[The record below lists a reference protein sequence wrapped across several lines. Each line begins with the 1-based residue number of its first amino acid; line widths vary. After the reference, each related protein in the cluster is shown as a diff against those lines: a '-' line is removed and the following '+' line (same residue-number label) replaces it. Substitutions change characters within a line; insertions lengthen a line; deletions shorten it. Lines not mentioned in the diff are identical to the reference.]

1 MFNIGYV
8 YLYKGDKM
16 KKFIV
21 LLITLV
27 FANIVYAADFNV
39 YKLDNGQ
46 TVVIQ
51 EVKTN
56 PIVTIDTW
64 IKTGSI
70 NENDKNNG
78 VSHFLEHLFFKG
90 STNHAPGEFDKI
102 LETKGAITNAATSKD
117 FTHYYITIP
126 SKDFDLALEMHSD
139 MLLNPLIPRKELEK
153 ERKVVIEEIMKDANS
168 PNTLVYDNLINLLY
182 TNHPYKRKVIGKAD
196 IISKIQREEILDY
209 YNKYYNPSNMV
220 TVIVGDVDSASAIE
234 KVKYDFNSE
243 YKKPLKSNYPKE
255 KLLTSQ
261 AKKVAYTDTQSGY
274 MLIGF
279 RGTDVDDKDSYALD
293 VLSTILGDGRS
304 SIFYRTIKEQKQ
316 LAYSIGAANSGFRD
330 DGIFYISANFTP
342 DKCQKLEDNIFE
354 EIANVQKNG
363 VTEDQLNLAKNI
375 IERDTYYE
383 RESISNIASE
393 IGYTFV
399 TTGDIKYYDNYIDNI
414 KKVTTNDV
422 KRVANKYLGKDKSAV
437 SIVLPQSNKEV
448 QISNTTEKTST
459 PAKLISENANT
470 QKYELSNGATLLLTP
485 NKVNDI
491 VAISIFSKG
500 GEFTETIPGTADLT
514 ASVLTK
520 GTKKYSSLEL
530 AELLEDNGIKIVP
543 SAKADSFSI
552 TVLTTKNEYAK
563 TLEILN
569 EIINNATLDDYE
581 IEKSRTDILNTIKKS
596 KDIPLNVA
604 VDNYKTLIFENTPY
618 SNSDKVL
625 AKTLP
630 QITQDDIKT
639 YYDKAFFPQNVV
651 ISINGN
657 VDKEKTI
664 NEFTKIFNNKKGEKF
679 DYSKHSIPS
688 ISQAK
693 TATAKI
699 KDLKTDW
706 IIMGWQTAGVLN
718 RKDYAT
724 LQVIDSMLGDGMS
737 SRLFKNLR
745 DKDGLAYQLG
755 SQYSPNILKGAF
767 IVYIGTNPE
776 NLDYAQ
782 KRLKEE
788 VFRFKT
794 EFVGT
799 KELQEA
805 KDKLLGHYIIGQETN
820 LDKATTIGWFEA
832 SGRGYQFDD
841 KYAQLINSV
850 TESDI
855 IEVANKYFNNNYVLS
870 IVKPQN

>member
-1 MFNIGYV
+1 
-8 YLYKGDKM
+8 M

-21 LLITLV
+21 LLITVL
-27 FANIVYAADFNV
+27 FAGIVNAADFNV

-46 TVVIQ
+46 TVIIQ

-70 NENDKNNG
+70 NENNRNNG

-117 FTHYYITIP
+117 FTHYYVTIP

-139 MLLNPLIPRKELEK
+139 MLLHPLIPRKELEK

-168 PNTLVYDNLINLLY
+168 PNTMVYDNLINLLY

-196 IISKIQREEILDY
+196 IISKIQREEIMDY

-220 TVIVGDVDSASAIE
+220 TVIVGDVDPASAIE
-234 KVKYDFNSE
+234 KVKYDFNAE
-243 YKKPLKSNYPKE
+243 YKKPFKQNYPKE
-255 KLLTSQ
+255 KILTSQ
-261 AKKVAYTDTQSGY
+261 ARNIAYADVKSGY

-304 SIFYRTIKEQKQ
+304 SVFYQKIKEQKQ
-316 LAYSIGAANSGFRD
+316 LAYSIGASNAGFKD
-330 DGIFYISANFTP
+330 DGLFYISANFIP
-342 DKCQKLEDNIFE
+342 DKCKKLEDTIFE
-354 EIANVQKNG
+354 EIKNIQKHG
-363 VTEDQLNLAKNI
+363 ITQEQLNLAKNI
-375 IERDTYYE
+375 IERDTYYA

-399 TTGDIKYYDNYIDNI
+399 TTDDIKYYENYIDNI
-414 KKVTTNDV
+414 KKVTADDI
-422 KRVANKYLGKDKSAV
+422 KRAANKYLGKEKSAV
-437 SIVLPQSNKEV
+437 SIVLPEASKEV
-448 QISNTTEKTST
+448 QISNITEKPAGS
-459 PAKLISENANT
+459 AKLISENENT
-470 QKYELSNGATLLLTP
+470 QKYELANGAALLLTP

-491 VAISIFSKG
+491 VAITIFSKG
-500 GEFTETIPGTADLT
+500 GEFTETIPGTAELT

-530 AELLEDNGIKIVP
+530 AQLLEDNGIKIVP
-543 SAKADSFSI
+543 SAKADSFSV
-552 TVLTTKNEYAK
+552 TVLTTKNEYEK
-563 TLEILN
+563 TLGILN
-569 EIINNATLDDYE
+569 EIINNAALDDYE
-581 IEKSRTDILNTIKKS
+581 IEKSRTDMLNAIKKS
-596 KDIPLNVA
+596 KDIPLNLA
-604 VDNYKTLIFENTPY
+604 IDNYKTYIFENTPY

-625 AKTLP
+625 SKTLP
-630 QITQDDIKT
+630 QITQEDIKA

-679 DYSKHSIPS
+679 DYAKYSIPS
-688 ISQAK
+688 LK
-693 TATAKI
+693 EGKKI
-699 KDLKTDW
+699 TTSVKDLKTDW
-706 IIMGWQTAGVLN
+706 IIIGWQTPGVLC

-724 LQVIDSMLGDGMS
+724 LQVIDSLLGSGMS

-755 SQYSPNILKGAF
+755 SQFSPNVLKGAF

-782 KRLKEE
+782 RRMLEE
-788 VFRFKT
+788 VFRLKK
-794 EFVGT
+794 EFVGS

-832 SGRGYQFDD
+832 AGRGYKFDEQ
-841 KYAQLINSV
+841 YAQLINGV

-870 IVKPQN
+870 IVKPQ